1 MLHVTVLLKHWSFRY
16 MSTIAVVVGA
26 GLIAFVA
33 RTASSLDWKLV
44 VTTVSVGLSLIYF
57 VQKQKLEEVH
67 LFNGLFEKFNQRYDR
82 LNERLAEIDNV
93 DSEIGLTNEEKA
105 ILVDYFNLCGEE
117 YLYYKLGYIYPEVW
131 NAWLRGMQ
139 QYYCNKRIR
148 KYWQEELR
156 TNSYYGLTD
165 SILRSGIKC
174 GGRDDKPVAAGGVG
188 NETETGVS
196 SYGPI
201 SSVYPRR
208 PEAPILIREV
218 VVVD

>member
-105 ILVDYFNLCGEE
+105 ILVDYFNLCGKSTSITSSDTST
-117 YLYYKLGYIYPEVW
+117 LKSGTHGSGGCSSTTAI
-131 NAWLRGMQ
+131 NASVSIG
-139 QYYCNKRIR
+139 R
-148 KYWQEELR
+148 K
-156 TNSYYGLTD
+156 N
-165 SILRSGIKC
+165 
-174 GGRDDKPVAAGGVG
+174 
-188 NETETGVS
+188 
-196 SYGPI
+196 
-201 SSVYPRR
+201 
-208 PEAPILIREV
+208 
-218 VVVD
+218 